1 MYFKYEVKKMEQN
14 KSLDPIEPVTGQ
26 PYTPNTQPY
35 TPNTQQDTRST
46 QPVILSVQPASPYVQ
61 PTVPNTQQAA
71 PQAQPAVQNIQTE
84 THSAQAESHP
94 AKRIVGVLFGA
105 VEIILAVR
113 LILKLLGANAGNSII
128 KVLYDITGFFV
139 KIFEGIFSRVTINE
153 GSGAVFEPATLI
165 AMVIIALI
173 AWGVL
178 KLMKSRGGSSVV
190 KTEYSGP
197 AGQNG
202 QQK

>member
-1 MYFKYEVKKMEQN
+1 MEQN

-46 QPVILSVQPASPYVQ
+46 QPVILNVQPAAPYAQ
-61 PTVPNTQQAA
+61 PATLNTQYAA
-71 PQAQPAVQNIQTE
+71 PRAQPAVQNIQTE
-84 THSAQAESHP
+84 THSSQAESHP
-94 AKRIVGVLFGA
+94 AKRIVSVLFSA
-105 VEIILAVR
+105 VEIILGIR
-113 LILKLLGANAGNSII
+113 LILKLLGANAGNSFI
-128 KVLYDITGFFV
+128 KALYDVTGFFV

-153 GSGAVFEPATLI
+153 ASGAVFEPATLI
-165 AMVIIALI
+165 AMVVIALI
-173 AWGVL
+173 ALGVL
-178 KLMKSRGGSSVV
+178 KLMTPRSGSNVV

>member
-1 MYFKYEVKKMEQN
+1 MEQN
-14 KSLDPIEPVTGQ
+14 RSIDPIEPVTGQ
-26 PYTPNTQPY
+26 PYTPNTQPI
-35 TPNTQQDTRST
+35 
-46 QPVILSVQPASPYVQ
+46 IL
-61 PTVPNTQQAA
+61 NTQQAA
-71 PQAQPAVQNIQTE
+71 PQAPPAMPQAPPAVPQAPPAVQNIQTE

-94 AKRIVGVLFGA
+94 ARRIVSVLFGA

-153 GSGAVFEPATLI
+153 ASSAVFEPATLI
-165 AMVIIALI
+165 AMVVVALI
-173 AWGVL
+173 AWIVL
-178 KLMKSRGGSSVV
+178 KLMTPRTGSRVV

>member
-1 MYFKYEVKKMEQN
+1 MEQN

-35 TPNTQQDTRST
+35 TPNTQQDTRGT
-46 QPVILSVQPASPYVQ
+46 QPVILNVQPASPYVQ
-61 PTVPNTQQAA
+61 PTA

-84 THSAQAESHP
+84 THSAQEESHP
-94 AKRIVGVLFGA
+94 AKRIVSVLFSA
-105 VEIILAVR
+105 VEIILAIR

-128 KVLYDITGFFV
+128 KVLYDITGIFI
-139 KIFEGIFSRVTINE
+139 KLFEGIFSRVTINE
-153 GSGAVFEPATLI
+153 ASGAVFEPATLI
-165 AMVIIALI
+165 AMVVIAVI
-173 AWGVL
+173 AWVVL
-178 KLMKSRGGSSVV
+178 KLMTPRSGSRVV

-197 AGQNG
+197 AGRDG